1 VENPAGGLRFST
13 SCSVGEQNVENS
25 TSRFAI
31 FHVLQAPGVQTEDN
45 PHSEPEFLQGVSA
58 AIRRKKIHLRRPDFL
73 RLVRLGEPT
82 SHAAAPGPGPAGAQ
96 RGPRGVPAAASYIV
110 RAMYW
115 PLAGGFIAFILIA
128 LIMGWIMDTDRHGKT
143 DRDQHH

>member
-1 VENPAGGLRFST
+1 MHTAKPN
-13 SCSVGEQNVENS
+13 
-25 TSRFAI
+25 
-31 FHVLQAPGVQTEDN
+31 
-45 PHSEPEFLQGVSA
+45 FLQRVSPA
-58 AIRRKKIHLRRPDFL
+58 MRTKKIHLRRPDFL
-73 RLVRLGEPT
+73 HLLRLGGPT
-82 SHAAAPGPGPAGAQ
+82 SRTAAAAAGPAGAK
-96 RGPRGVPAAASYIV
+96 RGPRGVPAASPRRPRGVPAAGSYIV

>member
-1 VENPAGGLRFST
+1 VQRGRAKRGKPD
-13 SCSVGEQNVENS
+13 
-25 TSRFAI
+25 SRFAI
-31 FHVLQAPGVQTEDN
+31 FHVLQAPGCK
-45 PHSEPEFLQGVSA
+45 
-58 AIRRKKIHLRRPDFL
+58 RKKTHLRRPDFL
-73 RLVRLGEPT
+73 HLVRLGGPT
-82 SHAAAPGPGPAGAQ
+82 SRTAAAGAGPARAN
-96 RGPRGVPAAASYIV
+96 RGPRGVPAAGSYIV